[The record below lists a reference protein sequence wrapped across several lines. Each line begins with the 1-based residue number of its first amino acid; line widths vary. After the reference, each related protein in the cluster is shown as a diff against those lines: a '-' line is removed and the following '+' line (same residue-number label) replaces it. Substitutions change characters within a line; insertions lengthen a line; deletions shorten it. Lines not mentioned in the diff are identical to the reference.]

1 MTGALLLLIVV
12 IAVAAWLG
20 WRRAKARR
28 RVAIKLDRFSSRYH
42 SVSIGYYLYHHAN
55 ACEAV
60 KKLEGK
66 RFLSKEAPRLPLP
79 DCGAE
84 HCRCRYVHFKDRRG
98 DDRRTLYKSPLFV
111 SADRRA
117 ITARRQLHSDML

>member
-1 MTGALLLLIVV
+1 MTGGLLLLIVV

-20 WRRAKARR
+20 WRRAKAPRR
-28 RVAIKLDRFSSRYH
+28 FPIKLDRVSSKYH
-42 SVSIGYYLYHHAN
+42 NVSIRYYHAN

-60 KKLEGK
+60 TKHEGK

-79 DCGAE
+79 GCGAA
-84 HCRCRYVHFKDRRG
+84 HCRCQYVHFKDRRE
-98 DDRRTLYKSPLFV
+98 DDRRSSYKSPLFV

-117 ITARRQLHSDML
+117 TTGRRQLHSDML